1 MITFRS
7 KGNWDSTI
15 KYLKSISDSK
25 VRETLNYYGQKG
37 VDILREATPKDTGK
51 TAASWSYYITKTSK
65 GWTLNWNNSNV
76 VNKTPVVIVLIYGHG
91 TRNGGYVPPNDFVTP
106 AMKPLFEEIANEAW
120 RRIYT

>member
-1 MITFRS
+1 MITFKS
-7 KGNWDSTI
+7 KGNWDSTV

-25 VRETLNYYGQKG
+25 VREALNYYGQKG

-76 VNKTPVVIVLIYGHG
+76 VNKTPVVIVLISGHA
-91 TRNGGYVPPNDFVTP
+91 TRNGGYVPPNDFITP